1 MKLYYPAI
9 FIQNE
14 DGYTVEFP
22 DLPGCVTQGDDFE
35 EAFEMAED
43 AASGWILTSIEDGED
58 VPSPSPVGSIDCSK
72 GYVNYIPL
80 DIGEY
85 AKRYS
90 TRSIKKTLT
99 IPEWLN
105 TIAEKENIN
114 FSQELQRAL
123 KERLGLT
130 ANMLPQERPVTIL
143 EEKINGLTIVPQTF
157 GEYFKESKPD
167 SVSDST
173 VAGICIS
180 FPLSAYA
187 C

>member
-1 MKLYYPAI
+1 MKLYYPAV
-9 FIQNE
+9 FIRDGE
-14 DGYTVEFP
+14 GYTVEFP
-22 DLPGCVTQGDDFE
+22 DLPGCVTQGDNFE

-58 VPSPSPVGSIDCSK
+58 IPSPSPIQAIDCSE

-90 TRSIKKTLT
+90 TKSIKKTLT

-105 TIAEKENIN
+105 TLAERAEIN

-130 ANMLPQERPVTIL
+130 ANMLVDTVTKL
-143 EEKINGLTIVPQTF
+143 EEQTNTLATSIRTLEHDFIMSKRNSSSNSVVTSITLSLPQ
-157 GEYFKESKPD
+157 
-167 SVSDST
+167 SV
-173 VAGICIS
+173 
-180 FPLSAYA
+180 FPN
-187 C
+187 